1 MDARIAKAIQWHR
14 PLMLFSLAMVGVAA
28 VSLLG
33 LVVDDRMLVDA
44 PIWLKP
50 FKFAVSF
57 ILYSVTWAWLMSMHP
72 RRPRWLHHTGSVL
85 VAAGVVEMVIISG
98 QALRGKRS
106 HFNVETGFDS
116 ILFSVMGLTVVILWV
131 ATLVASISLA
141 RTRYAPR
148 SLTVAINLGMATSL
162 AGMLVGAVM
171 SSQQTGIDGTAGA
184 HSIGAAD
191 GGPIMPIT
199 GWSTVAGDLR
209 VGHFVGLHAVQALPL
224 IALLVT
230 VLATRYAILADERVR
245 TRLAWTAGGV
255 YIGLFVLVT
264 WQAFRGQPLIQPDA
278 LTLLAFAA
286 IVAGGLAGIAWARA
300 AHTEVRETV
309 AA

>member
-1 MDARIAKAIQWHR
+1 MDARIAKAIDWHR
-14 PLMLFSLAMVGVAA
+14 PLMLFSFAMTAVAA
-28 VSLLG
+28 FSLVG
-33 LVVDDRMLVDA
+33 LVVDDRLVVDA
-44 PIWLKP
+44 PVWLKP

-57 ILYSVTWAWLMSMHP
+57 ILYSVTWAWLMSLHP
-72 RRPRWLHHTGSVL
+72 RRPRWLHHTGTVL
-85 VAAGVVEMVIISG
+85 VGAGVVEMAIIVG

-106 HFNVETGFDS
+106 HFNTETAFDS
-116 ILFSVMGLTVVILWV
+116 ALFNVMGLTVVVLWI

-148 SLTVAINLGMATSL
+148 SLTVAINLGMGISL
-162 AGMLVGAVM
+162 AGMLIGAVM
-171 SSQQTGIDGTAGA
+171 SSQQTGVDGIAGA
-184 HSIGAAD
+184 HSVGAAD
-191 GGPIMPIT
+191 GGPIMPVT

-209 VGHFVGLHAVQALPL
+209 VGHFVGIHAVQALPL

-255 YIGLFVLVT
+255 YIGLFALVT
-264 WQAFRGQPLIQPDA
+264 WQAFRGQALVQPDA
-278 LTLLAFAA
+278 LTLLGFAA
-286 IVAGGLAGIAWARA
+286 IVAGGIAGVAWARA
-300 AHTEVRETV
+300 AHTEIRESV